1 VRLGKILA
9 PMVPSDRSQAPEV
22 RVFATREGAL
32 AVALEELRRTVQ
44 RGNEPLVCFATGATF
59 TSMLQRLHAELVA
72 GRVGTNA
79 FHATHLDE
87 YLGFAPTRPGGMVH
101 ELEQACPALATM
113 RAAGRFLPVPC
124 DGTRESMLLHEQ
136 RLRALGG
143 VRLQFLGIGRN
154 GHLAFNEPGTPFE
167 SGFHVTELA
176 ATTRQDAAPRFA
188 PNPVP
193 THAVTS
199 GLATVLGA
207 ERLVLCAFG
216 KGKAP
221 AVKAMLDGPVS
232 VQCPASVLRR
242 HPNVLVLLDREAA
255 SEWSGSQAAAVAP

>member
-1 VRLGKILA
+1 MA
-9 PMVPSDRSQAPEV
+9 PSDSPKAPDV

-44 RGNEPLVCFATGATF
+44 RGHDPLVCFATGATF
-59 TSMLQRLHAELVA
+59 TTMLQRLHTELGA
-72 GRVGTNA
+72 RRIAADG

-101 ELEQACPALATM
+101 ELEQACPALTEM
-113 RAAGRFLPVPC
+113 RTSGRFLPVPC

-143 VRLQFLGIGRN
+143 VKMQFLGIGRN
-154 GHLAFNEPGTPFE
+154 GHLAFNEPGTAFE

-199 GLATVLGA
+199 GIATILGA

-216 KGKAP
+216 AGKAP
-221 AVKAMLDGPVS
+221 AVKAMLDGPVA

-255 SEWSGSQAAAVAP
+255 AQWSGSMAAAVAP